1 MLPCIFFFQT
11 RTASGAFLSHRA
23 ARLKLDVASS
33 VAQLALVSLR
43 LNRCRAA

>member
-1 MLPCIFFFQT
+1 MDNAPVSLFSKREL
-11 RTASGAFLSHRA
+11 RTILSQRA

-43 LNRCRAA
+43 LYRSRAA